1 MTTIAM
7 TSKMNRTHYNSGN
20 VFNKNTYLATV
31 ECEDNE
37 WHEFEVDANSY
48 NEAYAKAG
56 RRAQAQ
62 YSDIIYVDVQLT
74 A

>member
-1 MTTIAM
+1 M
-7 TSKMNRTHYNSGN
+7 TSKMNRNRYYNGN
-20 VFNKNTYLATV
+20 VFYKNTYLVTV

-37 WHEFEVDANSY
+37 WHTFEVDANSY

-56 RRAQAQ
+56 RRAQAR
-62 YSDIIYVDVQLT
+62 YSDIIFVDVQLT

>member
-1 MTTIAM
+1 MTTIAI
-7 TSKMNRTHYNSGN
+7 TSKMNQTRYNSGN
-20 VFNKNTYLATV
+20 VFDKNTYFVTV

-37 WHEFEVDANSY
+37 RHTFEVDAKSY
-48 NEAYAKAG
+48 NEAYSIAG

>member
-7 TSKMNRTHYNSGN
+7 TSKMNQTRYNSGN
-20 VFNKNTYLATV
+20 VYDKNTYFVTV

-37 WHEFEVDANSY
+37 RHTFEVDAKSY
-48 NEAYAKAG
+48 NEAYTIAG
-56 RRAQAQ
+56 RRALAQ